1 MPNETQ
7 LDNIYPGHNILRC
20 MSFGKRQITVSPYNL
35 MKQNGIRNLKICV
48 KSLMMM
54 QISTIQNKIINTKLK
69 LV

>member
-1 MPNETQ
+1 MWQYISWTQ
-7 LDNIYPGHNILRC
+7 YSEIYVI
-20 MSFGKRQITVSPYNL
+20 RQKTITVSTYNL